1 MSGVTNNITPYQEH
15 PRRWLILAFLSIATV
30 TSLAVWFSTNAIAP
44 ALETE
49 RGFSSGDITWL
60 TIGVQLGFV
69 VGTLVIS
76 ITNLSDL
83 INTRLLFAISAVL
96 AGVTNAALVFMP
108 GGFAAA
114 LVLRVMTGI
123 FLAGVYP
130 PGMKTISGWFRS
142 GRGIAIGTMIAASTL
157 GSGSPHLLRS
167 LFTAQWELTMYLSS
181 ALAAL
186 AGGITYFLVKD
197 GPFDV
202 PASKF
207 NPSYLLVTLKIRST
221 RMVLFGYLGH
231 MWELYAM
238 WAAIPTFLAAVF
250 GTRSLFGDSLDLAS
264 FVTFLVFVS
273 GAIGSVVAGYYAERI
288 GRTATTS
295 LAMAISGGSALFIGF
310 LPLDWELV
318 ITVVALVW
326 GAAVIADS
334 AQFSTAL
341 TELCDEAYRGTA
353 LSFQTGLGFLLTI
366 IPIRLVP
373 ILSDWVGWGLA
384 FAVLGIGPALGI
396 AAMLRL
402 RSMPESMACALGRR

>member
-1 MSGVTNNITPYQEH
+1 M
-15 PRRWLILAFLSIATV
+15 
-30 TSLAVWFSTNAIAP
+30 
-44 ALETE
+44 
-49 RGFSSGDITWL
+49 
-60 TIGVQLGFV
+60 
-69 VGTLVIS
+69 GTLIIS

-96 AGVTNAALVFMP
+96 AGASNAALVFVP
-108 GGFAAA
+108 GGFATA

-130 PGMKTISGWFRS
+130 PGMKIISGWFRS
-142 GRGIAIGTMIAASTL
+142 GRGIAIGTMIAALTI

-167 LFTAQWELTMYLSS
+167 LFTAQWEITMYISS
-181 ALAAL
+181 ALAVL
-186 AGGITYFLVKD
+186 AGGITYYLVQD

-207 NPSYLLVTLKIRST
+207 NPRYLLVTLKVRST

-238 WAAIPTFLAAVF
+238 WAAIPIFLAAVY
-250 GTRSLFGDSLDLAS
+250 GARGLVGDSLDVAS
-264 FVTFLVFVS
+264 FITFLVFVS
-273 GAIGSVVAGYYAERI
+273 GAIGSVIAGYYAERI

-295 LAMAISGGSALFIGF
+295 LAMAISGGSAMFIGF
-310 LPLDWELV
+310 LPMDWELV

-326 GAAVIADS
+326 GASVVADS

-341 TELCDEAYRGTA
+341 TELCDEAYRGIA

-384 FAVLGIGPALGI
+384 FAVLGIGPILGI
-396 AAMLRL
+396 AAILRL
-402 RSMPESMACALGRR
+402 RSMPESLACALGRR